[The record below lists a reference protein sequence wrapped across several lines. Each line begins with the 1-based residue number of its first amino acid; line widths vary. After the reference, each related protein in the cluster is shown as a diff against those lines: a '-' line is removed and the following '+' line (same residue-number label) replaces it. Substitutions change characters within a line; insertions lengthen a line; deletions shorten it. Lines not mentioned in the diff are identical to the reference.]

1 MGGRGVRLCAG
12 CETRAGGVCAE
23 YGLLGLYDDRC
34 KPSTHTVCSTVWQ
47 KDGQCMW
54 EPHDG
59 IVPVF
64 IRRLQFLVES
74 LQLLQP

>member
-47 KDGQCMW
+47 KDGQYVGD
-54 EPHDG
+54 HG
-59 IVPVF
+59 ILPVF
-64 IRRLQFLVES
+64 IPVAV
-74 LQLLQP
+74 